1 MAETDTVRTVAAG
14 GNVEGEVLRRY
25 KAGAK
30 QAEKG
35 LCCPIEYD
43 KASLGILPQEIIDKD
58 YGCGDPSKYVRA
70 GETVVDLGSGA
81 GKICYIL
88 AHKVGSQGRV
98 IGVDFNDAM
107 LALSREYLDEM
118 AGKLGYRNVR
128 FVKGKIQDLAL
139 DLDKAQAW
147 LSQHPVATVED
158 LYEFQA
164 ECDRLRREV
173 PLIADGTVDVIV
185 SNCVLNLAR
194 PEDKGTLF
202 AEMHRVLR
210 KGGRAVIS
218 DIVCDENPTPE
229 IKADPDLW
237 SGCIA
242 GAMREDEFVEMFERA
257 GFYGIGILVRQEEP
271 WQVIDGI
278 EFRSVTVQAFK
289 GKEGPCIERNQA
301 VIYKGP
307 WNCVCD
313 DDGHTLHR
321 GRRMAVCDKTFN
333 IMTNSDGPYA
343 GQVVPVPP
351 REEVPTDEAKPF
363 DCRRSA
369 NRHPRET
376 KGLEYRPTVTSK
388 DGPCCG
394 PDGCDTG
401 QGGDA

>member
-1 MAETDTVRTVAAG
+1 MAEADTVRAVAAG
-14 GNVEGEVLRRY
+14 GNVEAEVLRRY

-35 LCCPIEYD
+35 LCCPIQYD
-43 KASLGILPQEIIDKD
+43 KASLDILPQEVVEKD
-58 YGCGDPSKYVRA
+58 YGCGDPSKYVRP

-88 AHKVGSQGRV
+88 AHEVGSQGRV
-98 IGVDFNDAM
+98 IGVDFNNDM
-107 LALSREYLDEM
+107 LALSRKYLDEM

-139 DLDKAQAW
+139 DLDMAQTW
-147 LSQHPVATVED
+147 LDKHPIAKVED

-164 ECDRLRREV
+164 ECDRLRREE
-173 PLIADGTVDVIV
+173 PLIADGSVDVIV

-218 DIVCDENPTPE
+218 DIVCDEDPTPE
-229 IKADPDLW
+229 IKADSELW

-242 GAMREDEFVEMFERA
+242 GAMREDEFMEMFECA
-257 GFYGIGILVRQEEP
+257 GFYGIEILVRQDEP

-289 GKEGPCIERNQA
+289 GKEGPCIEGNQA
-301 VIYKGP
+301 VIYTGP
-307 WNCVCD
+307 WKCVCD
-313 DDGHTLHR
+313 DDGHTLCR
-321 GRRMAVCDKTFN
+321 GQRMAVCDKTFD
-333 IMTNSDGPYA
+333 IMTNADGPYA
-343 GQVVPVPP
+343 GQIIAVPP
-351 REEVPTDEAKPF
+351 REEIPLEKAKPF
-363 DCRRSA
+363 DCKRSDTR
-369 NRHPRET
+369 NPRET
-376 KGLEYRPTVTSK
+376 KGQDYNTTRTTSS
-388 DGPCCG
+388 DCCG
-394 PDGCDTG
+394 PDSECCTEGSIS
-401 QGGDA
+401 